1 MSLSLGVVMDPIQS
15 INIKKDS
22 TFAMLM
28 EAQARGWTLY
38 YMEQSDLYVA
48 ESSAWAKMS
57 RLEVCDNLRHWYS
70 LEGGMDQR
78 LGTLDVILM
87 RKDPPFNMEYIYT
100 TYILQLAGSEG
111 AFVVNDP
118 IALRDIN
125 EKLYTAWFPQCCA
138 PTLVARRQ
146 FRFKEFLADQKDIV
160 IKPLDGMGGDSIFRI
175 QEGDLNSNVILET
188 LTQHETRMA
197 LAQRFIPEY
206 VLGDR
211 RILMID
217 GNPIPYALAR
227 IPAAGEAR
235 ANLAVGGSGK
245 GVELNAHD
253 QWICQ
258 QVGPVLRDKGIVFA
272 GLDVI
277 GNFLTEINVTSPTC
291 IRELDAIYN
300 LNISGQI
307 MDAIVLHIHNKSEN
321 RGKQTSI

>member
-22 TFAMLM
+22 TFAMLI
-28 EAQARGWTLY
+28 EAQARGWSLY
-38 YMEQSDLYVA
+38 YMEQTDLYVVDG
-48 ESSAWAKMS
+48 SAWARMGK
-57 RLEVCDNLRHWYS
+57 LEVSDNPRQWYS
-70 LEGGMDQR
+70 LEQSTDQR
-78 LGTLDVILM
+78 LGSLDVILM

-111 AFVVNDP
+111 PLVVNDP

-125 EKLYTAWFPQCCA
+125 EKFYTAWFPQCCTS
-138 PTLVARRQ
+138 TLVARRL
-146 FRFKEFLADQKDIV
+146 FRFKEFLDRERDVV
-160 IKPLDGMGGDSIFRI
+160 IKPLDGMGGESIFRI
-175 QEGDLNSNVILET
+175 REGDLNSNVILET

-206 VLGDR
+206 VFGDR

-235 ANLAVGGSGK
+235 ANLAVGGTGK
-245 GVELNAHD
+245 GVELSTHD
-253 QWICQ
+253 HWICQ
-258 QVGPVLRDKGIVFA
+258 QVGPVLREKGIVFA

-307 MDAIVLHIHNKSEN
+307 LDAIVLRIENKPK
-321 RGKQTSI
+321 RIV